1 MGMTMTQKILA
12 RAAGLD
18 RVEAGQLIEGKLDL
32 VLGNDITTPVAI
44 NEFEA
49 AGFGQVFDK
58 GKIALVMDHFAPNKD
73 IKAAAQCK
81 QCRAFARRFDIDHYY
96 DVGQMGIE
104 HALLPE
110 QGLVAPGEAVIGA
123 DSHTCTYGALGA
135 FSTGVGST
143 DMGAAMAAGETW
155 FKVPSAIQV
164 NLTGK
169 LRPYVSGKD
178 VILTLIGRIGV
189 DGALY
194 KSMEFTGEGIAE
206 LSMDDRFTI
215 ANMAIE
221 AGAKNG
227 IFPVDAQTEE
237 YLKEHCKKEYK
248 VYEADEDAVYDD
260 VIEIDLAEVRPTVA
274 FPHLPGNAKTIDEIE
289 AMEPIKIDQVVIG
302 SCTNGRMS
310 DLRKAAAVLKG
321 HTVHPD
327 VRVMVVPAT
336 QKIYKQCIAE
346 GLLDIFVDAGCAVNT
361 PSCGPCMGGHMGV
374 MAAGERCVSTTNRNF
389 VGRMGHVESLIYLA
403 SPETAAASA
412 IAGCIAN
419 PEKVGGDRA

>member
-1 MGMTMTQKILA
+1 MGMTQTQKILA
-12 RAAGLD
+12 RHAGLD
-18 RVEAGQLIEGKLDL
+18 SVRPGQLIQARLDL

-189 DGALY
+189 DGARYQSL
-194 KSMEFTGEGIAE
+194 EFTGPGVAQ
-206 LSMDDRFTI
+206 LSIYDRLTI
-215 ANMAIE
+215 SNMAIE
-221 AGAKNG
+221 AGAAAPG
-227 IFPVDAQTEE
+227 RPW
-237 YLKEHCKKEYK
+237 
-248 VYEADEDAVYDD
+248 
-260 VIEIDLAEVRPTVA
+260 RPTRTRSTSA
-274 FPHLPGNAKTIDEIE
+274 RWRSTSAKWTAPWPG
-289 AMEPIKIDQVVIG
+289 PICRRMPTVPGRGGRSPSTRSSSAPAPTG
-302 SCTNGRMS
+302 SCRIW
-310 DLRKAAAVLKG
+310 R
-321 HTVHPD
+321 
-327 VRVMVVPAT
+327 RRRR
-336 QKIYKQCIAE
+336 
-346 GLLDIFVDAGCAVNT
+346 F
-361 PSCGPCMGGHMGV
+361 
-374 MAAGERCVSTTNRNF
+374 
-389 VGRMGHVESLIYLA
+389 
-403 SPETAAASA
+403 
-412 IAGCIAN
+412 
-419 PEKVGGDRA
+419 